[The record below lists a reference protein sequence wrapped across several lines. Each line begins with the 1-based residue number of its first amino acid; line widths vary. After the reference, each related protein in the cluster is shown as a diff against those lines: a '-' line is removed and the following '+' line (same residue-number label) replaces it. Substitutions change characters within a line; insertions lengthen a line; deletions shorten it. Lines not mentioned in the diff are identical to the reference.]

1 MSDNKFGQGIP
12 LASNFDLGA
21 KIPLDSRITVGT
33 IEERD
38 EHITKNRVY
47 EGMQVYVEE
56 TKKTYFYSNGEWIV
70 LASEEYVDKTILQSG
85 GVTEEVLEGYAKK
98 EEIPVRTSDL
108 ENDSKFT
115 SEGYVQAITNEVE
128 KKIDNVE
135 ATLDEKKADKE
146 HEHEQYLTRDDIG
159 DLDLDNLGKDCY
171 YVGETEPED
180 DEKIWFDNDSLG
192 SSEITIDNPLVN
204 ELLNIV
210 KALQSTVNELK
221 EEVKDLRR
229 EVEYLKEN
237 GVVIPPDDD
246 EDDDDEDE
254 TKISCLEL
262 EEGGLFLLEDG
273 GYFLLEES
281 EDDDDDDE
289 EDKSSYLELEDGG
302 LFLAE
307 DGSYILLEE
316 SIIEEEEDISS
327 YLELENDGLFLLE
340 DGGRILLES
349 SKVPADKASY
359 LMAENGTNLLMEN
372 GDKILL
378 ENSIIDDDDEEEE
391 EISKDRLLL
400 LENNGL
406 MLFENNNGIKLEN
419 QTF

>member
-56 TKKTYFYSNGEWIV
+56 TKKTYFYSNGEWKV

-135 ATLDEKKADKE
+135 TTLDEKKADRE

-159 DLDLDNLGKDCY
+159 DLDLDNLGGKDCY

-210 KALQSTVNELK
+210 KALQSTVDELK
-221 EEVKDLRR
+221 EEVKDLRK

-237 GVVIPPDDD
+237 GVVVPPDDDDDD
-246 EDDDDEDE
+246 EDDE
-254 TKISCLEL
+254 TNISCLEL

-281 EDDDDDDE
+281 EDDDDDKE
-289 EDKSSYLELEDGG
+289 EDK
-302 LFLAE
+302 
-307 DGSYILLEE
+307 
-316 SIIEEEEDISS
+316 SS

-340 DGGRILLES
+340 DGGHILLES
-349 SKVPADKASY
+349 SEVPADKASY

-378 ENSIIDDDDEEEE
+378 ENSIIDDDEEEE
-391 EISKDRLLL
+391 TSEDRLLL